1 MSRVRIPSLAPT
13 LTSLAFQHGFFLP
26 PSGMSK
32 AFTRASDDAPDLPL
46 PVRPLS
52 ALPPGAKNYLT
63 PVGVQHL
70 REELERLAQGE
81 RPGLTGATDDAD
93 AKRALA
99 ALDWRIAQL
108 EESLRTAVIVPPP
121 EPPWDQVRFG
131 ATVTVRDRAGI
142 EDRFR
147 IVGLD
152 ETDLDRDGVSWIP
165 PIAKALLNARIGQ
178 RVRFRVPAGE
188 REVEI

>member
-1 MSRVRIPSLAPT
+1 
-13 LTSLAFQHGFFLP
+13 
-26 PSGMSK
+26 MSK
-32 AFTRASDDAPDLPL
+32 AFTRESDDAPDLPL

-52 ALPPGAKNYLT
+52 ALPPGARNYLT
-63 PVGVQHL
+63 PVGAQHL

-81 RPGLTGATDDAD
+81 RPGLAGATDDAD

-99 ALDWRIAQL
+99 ALDRRIAQL

-131 ATVTVRDRAGI
+131 ATVTVRDREGV

-147 IVGLD
+147 IVGVG
-152 ETDLDRDGVSWIP
+152 ETDLDRDWVSWIS

-178 RVRFRVPAGE
+178 SVRFRVPAGE
-188 REVEI
+188 REVEITEVTYE